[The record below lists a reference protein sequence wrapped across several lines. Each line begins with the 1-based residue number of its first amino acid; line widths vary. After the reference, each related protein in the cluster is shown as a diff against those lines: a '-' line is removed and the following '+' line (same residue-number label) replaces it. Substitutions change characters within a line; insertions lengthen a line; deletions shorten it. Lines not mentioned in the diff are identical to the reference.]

1 MINSVVHHTIN
12 HSSEQKKG
20 VDLSFAFTGS
30 LRNTRLYTRSVHTT
44 RCKHFHIVYS
54 QGSSKTYRQ
63 TLFRLSKS
71 VSQALFERE
80 IIVNAWFINMSICSL
95 FLFLVVFYWFV
106 CKDKELIFVFCII
119 IYLST
124 LFRNFIRLERTQND
138 KLLIFKIL

>member
-71 VSQALFERE
+71 VSQAFFERE

-106 CKDKELIFVFCII
+106 YKDKDFLFVLCITIHLFDLLSNYWFRKNSKAI
-119 IYLST
+119 IC
-124 LFRNFIRLERTQND
+124 
-138 KLLIFKIL
+138 